1 MQVSTNQDPDYLQ
14 YLIFLSRYTFQPVA
28 VTVLLTHFLLA
39 AKPSM
44 SQFTADQ
51 PLTSSVRPAT
61 NALITIRIVKSF
73 PYSNVKNYIMN
84 SVNLKELT
92 PTQLLDQVKQIIA
105 TTASLRPYRNVEYE
119 TLKVYTHAHGTKSM
133 NLVINFENDE
143 RDILCCRD
151 SDNVVM
157 PDTLLWDL
165 GVENETELSVFN
177 YKAYKEYKSN
187 PEKKW

>member
-28 VTVLLTHFLLA
+28 VTVLLTHFLLP

-165 GVENETELSVFN
+165 GVGNETELSVFN

>member
-28 VTVLLTHFLLA
+28 VTVLLTHFLLP

>member
-28 VTVLLTHFLLA
+28 VTVLLTHFLLPA
-39 AKPSM
+39 QPSM
-44 SQFTADQ
+44 SQFTVDQ

-73 PYSNVKNYIMN
+73 PYRNVKNYIMN

-92 PTQLLDQVKQIIA
+92 PAQLLDQVKQIIA
-105 TTASLRPYRNVEYE
+105 TTGSLRPYRNVEYK

-187 PEKKW
+187 PENKW